1 MFKNKINYLLLS
13 LFILILIIII
23 GYLLYINFILEEKNS
38 KINNNIRDI
47 DNSANAKICLSLE
60 EYKKLLD
67 NNYNKP
73 KIINEKSKEDTIE
86 RDRKVLDD
94 DLYPPLNRGD
104 NVSHT
109 KLANNINNRR
119 MYINTQETGDTY
131 RLVAYV
137 SSTSNIKDSGNNNWK
152 LFARQ
157 KDRHIS
163 DFYMIPTDNTN
174 DLKISITNDIVIGN
188 KLRDIYDIPQQII
201 FNSPLLNKEAYNVVE
216 VPKADLSRSADYI

>member
-1 MFKNKINYLLLS
+1 MFKNKINYLLIA
-13 LFILILIIII
+13 LFILLLIIII
-23 GYLLYINFILEEKNS
+23 GYLLYINFNLESKKSMNTIKEK
-38 KINNNIRDI
+38 D
-47 DNSANAKICLSLE
+47 NAKICMTVD
-60 EYKKLLD
+60 EYKNLLD
-67 NNYNKP
+67 NKTNIKM
-73 KIINEKSKEDTIE
+73 ISEKSKEDTIE

-104 NVSHT
+104 TVSHT
-109 KLANNINNRR
+109 RLANNINNRK

-137 SSTSNIKDSGNNNWK
+137 SSTSNMKDSGNNNWK

-174 DLKISITNDIVIGN
+174 DLKISITNDNVIGT
-188 KLRDIYDIPQQII
+188 KLRDIYDIPQQIT
-201 FNSPLLNKEAYNVVE
+201 FNSPLLNKEPYNVVE

>member
-1 MFKNKINYLLLS
+1 MFKNKINYLLIA
-13 LFILILIIII
+13 LFILLLIIII
-23 GYLLYINFILEEKNS
+23 GYLLYINFNLESKNS
-38 KINNNIRDI
+38 MNIIKEKD
-47 DNSANAKICLSLE
+47 NAKICMTVD
-60 EYKKLLD
+60 EYKNLLD
-67 NNYNKP
+67 NKTNIKM
-73 KIINEKSKEDTIE
+73 ISEKSKEDTIE

-104 NVSHT
+104 TVSHT
-109 KLANNINNRR
+109 RLANNINNRK

-137 SSTSNIKDSGNNNWK
+137 SSTSNMKDSGNNNWK

-174 DLKISITNDIVIGN
+174 DLKVSITNDNVIGT
-188 KLRDIYDIPQQII
+188 KLRDIYDIPQQIT
-201 FNSPLLNKEAYNVVE
+201 FNSPLLNKEPYNVVE